1 MDAEDSEQQLNDDS
15 ARMEEQQISV
25 VESNSNMNALQQH
38 NANFAKIE
46 PKIRNVS
53 RLMEEE
59 LNLIERKELELDER
73 FKSQLDQCN
82 EAKEQRQ
89 YLKEEHKVLT
99 ENTTHLAWELDVI
112 SDELDEMKKK
122 TEEKA
127 SSVTDAK
134 PLVEIRKAIQRL
146 RKENRDMDIQIGVL
160 EWELTKARKIEAE
173 ISAQEHTNDGLDDD
187 ESDDDEDYDE
197 S

>member
-1 MDAEDSEQQLNDDS
+1 
-15 ARMEEQQISV
+15 
-25 VESNSNMNALQQH
+25 
-38 NANFAKIE
+38 
-46 PKIRNVS
+46 
-53 RLMEEE
+53 MEEE
-59 LNLIERKELELDER
+59 LNLIERKEDELDER

-82 EAKEQRQ
+82 EAKEQHQ
-89 YLKEEHKVLT
+89 CLKEEHKVLS

-146 RKENRDMDIQIGVL
+146 HKENREMDIQIGVL
-160 EWELTKARKIEAE
+160 EWELTKSRKIEAE

-197 S
+197 SKSW